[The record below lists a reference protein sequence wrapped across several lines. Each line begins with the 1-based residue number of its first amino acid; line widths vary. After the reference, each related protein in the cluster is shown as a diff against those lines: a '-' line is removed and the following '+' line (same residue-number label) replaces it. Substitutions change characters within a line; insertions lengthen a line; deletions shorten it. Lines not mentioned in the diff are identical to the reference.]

1 MRFLLLGVSV
11 HELRANGTRNCK
23 GSSGTA
29 RPNDYVKAGAEGSG
43 VEPDRVGRES
53 ARD

>member
-23 GSSGTA
+23 GSSSTD
-29 RPNDYVKAGAEGSG
+29 RPNDYVKVGAGGCG
-43 VEPDRVGRES
+43 IEPDRVEW
-53 ARD
+53 